1 MAAEQMADGPG
12 TARRRRLRPRA
23 RWTPSTAT
31 SCDMLQTD
39 GRASIRSVAERVHV
53 SRANAYARINRL
65 IDDGVIRGFSARV
78 NHERAGQGA
87 SAYITLKIVQNSWR
101 TVREQLQA
109 LPGAAHIAL
118 VSGDFDVLLLVH
130 TPDNRTL
137 RELVLTRIQAIPEVL
152 STRTLLVFE
161 ETDLDPGPVRP
172 ARPRRARL
180 DADGAPS
187 GPAVPGAGQPP
198 VGVLSESVRR
208 PVEGQLTTASAT
220 WSPSEPPPGC
230 GRYHSTREFTMPKSS
245 RVASRMSTS
254 ARRSPSAAAA
264 FSRSATRWSNS
275 RRRSMAQRSVCVL
288 PRTRSSRVTYGSSAI
303 STSTV
308 RRVTYST
315 RSIARPRTR
324 ARLLEDARRARRAPG

>member
-1 MAAEQMADGPG
+1 MTAKQMAEDADHGDRADQGGYRFEQGAP
-12 TARRRRLRPRA
+12 PRA
-23 RWTPSTAT
+23 LDAIDR
-31 SCDMLQTD
+31 DILRILQSD

-65 IDDGVIRGFSARV
+65 IDDGVIRGFSARI

-161 ETDLDPGPVRP
+161 ETDLDPAPPPLPSAPP
-172 ARPRRARL
+172 APP
-180 DADGAPS
+180 D
-187 GPAVPGAGQPP
+187 GQP
-198 VGVLSESVRR
+198 L
-208 PVEGQLTTASAT
+208 
-220 WSPSEPPPGC
+220 
-230 GRYHSTREFTMPKSS
+230 
-245 RVASRMSTS
+245 
-254 ARRSPSAAAA
+254 
-264 FSRSATRWSNS
+264 
-275 RRRSMAQRSVCVL
+275 
-288 PRTRSSRVTYGSSAI
+288 
-303 STSTV
+303 
-308 RRVTYST
+308 
-315 RSIARPRTR
+315 
-324 ARLLEDARRARRAPG
+324 